1 MTARDERIHALR
13 AQGLTVRQIAAAV
26 GLSHARVV
34 QVLGRERRTLDEI
47 EAGLRG
53 ELAELIAERE
63 RNRRRIAALRIAL
76 RARAR
81 GGFESEAMILDSDF
95 ADALVD
101 RERINISLAR
111 IRRALARI
119 ESEREV
125 AAIDRMLGLA

>member
-53 ELAELIAERE
+53 ELADLIAERE
-63 RNRRRIAALRIAL
+63 RITTRIAA
-76 RARAR
+76 
-81 GGFESEAMILDSDF
+81 
-95 ADALVD
+95 V
-101 RERINISLAR
+101 
-111 IRRALARI
+111 RRALARI

>member
-13 AQGLTVRQIAAAV
+13 AQGLTVRQIAAEV

-34 QVLGRERRTLDEI
+34 QVLGRERRTLDEL

-53 ELAELIAERE
+53 ELADLIAERE
-63 RNRRRIAALRIAL
+63 RITTRIAA
-76 RARAR
+76 
-81 GGFESEAMILDSDF
+81 
-95 ADALVD
+95 V
-101 RERINISLAR
+101 
-111 IRRALARI
+111 RRALARI

>member
-34 QVLGRERRTLDEI
+34 QVLGRERRSLDEI

-53 ELAELIAERE
+53 ELADLIAERE
-63 RNRRRIAALRIAL
+63 RITTRIAA
-76 RARAR
+76 
-81 GGFESEAMILDSDF
+81 
-95 ADALVD
+95 V
-101 RERINISLAR
+101 
-111 IRRALARI
+111 RRALARI